1 MADGSGMLHVTRFSG
16 SQVSDGHCILWIHGG
31 GGVVGDNQKHYEWI
45 TPDLPALGATVFSVP
60 YPLAPGPSPIDQVTS
75 CVAAYQTLHK
85 HASELGIDSDNII
98 IGGASY
104 GGNLAVSTA
113 SQVNPRAVFALYGV
127 HNLADPYF
135 SDPKSK
141 FPAEDFGK
149 LSGDNSEDS
158 IRTEIQERQTAARTG
173 KLTKAVTYAPSEPP
187 KDLRSTLAALGATDE
202 ATVRRDATMQR
213 DIFQYS
219 LGGPDRAWMTLLVPK
234 PEGMTDEEH
243 KAELER
249 QSSMSVLDEKYS
261 VPTLFVHG
269 KGDRLVP
276 WEQSEAAYQKLTK
289 TNVDTE
295 CLYDKSGDHLFDKY
309 WPVSPRLHGDS

>member
-1 MADGSGMLHVTRFSG
+1 MDHARPSCFGSNRVQCPLPTR
-16 SQVSDGHCILWIHGG
+16 
-31 GGVVGDNQKHYEWI
+31 
-45 TPDLPALGATVFSVP
+45 DLPALGATVFSVP

-85 HASELGIDSDNII
+85 HASELGIDPDNII

-127 HNLADPYF
+127 HDLADPYF
-135 SDPKSK
+135 SDPNSK
-141 FPAEDFGK
+141 LPAEDFGK

-173 KLTKAVTYAPSEPP
+173 KLTEAVTYAPSAPP
-187 KDLRSTLAALGATDE
+187 EDLRSTLAALGATDE
-202 ATVRRDATMQR
+202 GKVRCDATMQR

-234 PEGMTDEEH
+234 TEGMTAEEH

-249 QSSMSVLDEKYS
+249 QSSMSVLDERYS
-261 VPTLFVHG
+261 VPTLLVHG
-269 KGDRLVP
+269 KRDRLVP
-276 WEQSEAAYQKLTK
+276 WQQSDAAYQKLAQMNVETK
-289 TNVDTE
+289 
-295 CLYDKSGDHLFDKY
+295 CLLDESGGHLFDKS
-309 WPVSPRLHGDS
+309 WPVSSRLHGDS